1 MDKNIPDMNS
11 ESTTPNGF
19 SMPRDYFADSSGSI
33 LNKLGWLEEHKVY
46 PFLSALQKEAGFYV
60 LDQYFEHQRI
70 QMELLPYPHLA
81 TRFGEASGFLTPPH
95 YLETATV
102 IYPHLDGL
110 SKANVFAVPDAY
122 FEQSAEGLKPRE
134 ARVIGLWTR
143 RISYS
148 IAALLV
154 LALGIWL
161 FQSLSVAKAGKEDCG
176 TLACIDKKD
185 ILESNDLQSVD
196 EEHLYDLVNVKTLE
210 KKLKEEDLKNTK
222 STTTDSVFLDAADDV
237 MDDL

>member
-11 ESTTPNGF
+11 ESDTPNGF
-19 SMPRDYFADSSGSI
+19 SMPQDYFSDSSGTI
-33 LNKLGWLEEHKVY
+33 LNKLVWLEEHKVY
-46 PFLSALQKEAGFYV
+46 PFLSALQKETGFCIP
-60 LDQYFEHQRI
+60 DHYFEHQRI
-70 QMELLPYPHLA
+70 QTELLPYPHL
-81 TRFGEASGFLTPPH
+81 TNRFGEESGFLIPPH
-95 YLETATV
+95 YFETATV

-110 SKANVFAVPDAY
+110 PKANVFAVPDTY
-122 FEQSAEGLKPRE
+122 FEHTAEGLKPRE

-154 LALGIWL
+154 WALGIWL
-161 FQSLSVAKAGKEDCG
+161 FQSLSVTKNTKEDCG

-196 EEHLYDLVNVKTLE
+196 EEHLYDLVNVKALE
-210 KKLKEEDLKNTK
+210 EKLKEEDLKNTK
-222 STTTDSVFLDAADDV
+222 STTTDSVLLNAADDA